1 MSFYVLELD
10 KQQAEKLHQ
19 FIVEMKAES
28 LHLVTKKQY
37 SKADVCEKEAQKAI
51 RELRELENKRID
63 TERAMRQREQMLIR
77 AIVDKLVSN
86 GINAKVAVFKGR
98 KAQ

>member
-1 MSFYVLELD
+1 MSFYVLESD
-10 KQQAEKLHQ
+10 MEQAETLHN

-63 TERAMRQREQMLIR
+63 VEREIRQREQMILKS
-77 AIVDKLVSN
+77 IVNELVRN
-86 GINAKVAVFKGR
+86 GINAEIATFKGR

>member
-1 MSFYVLELD
+1 MSFYVLESD

-37 SKADVCEKEAQKAI
+37 SQAEECEKEAQKAI
-51 RELRELENKRID
+51 RKLQELEYKRID
-63 TERAMRQREQMLIR
+63 AERARRQQEQMIIR
-77 AIVDKLVSN
+77 AIVNELVSD
-86 GINAKVAVFKGR
+86 GINAEVAIFKGR